1 MKITV
6 FIKDGCPY
14 CTKLID
20 ELRTKGVDFQE
31 INISHNRQ
39 ALKEIKSKYNAT
51 RVPVLVEGDKVT
63 VGYLG
68 KLG

>member
-1 MKITV
+1 MKSTV
-6 FIKDGCPY
+6 YIKDGCPY

-20 ELRTKGVDFQE
+20 ELKGNGVDFQE
-31 INISHNRQ
+31 INISRDRH

-63 VGYLG
+63 VGYRG

>member
-1 MKITV
+1 MKV
-6 FIKDGCPY
+6 KVYIKDGCPY

-20 ELRTKGVDFQE
+20 ELRTKGVDYQE
-31 INISHNRQ
+31 INISHDRH
-39 ALKEIKSKYNAT
+39 ALKEIKGKYNAT

-63 VGYLG
+63 VGYRG